1 MSATSSPHCRV
12 SLLAMAA
19 PVAPV
24 APVFKTCKV
33 VTADTIS
40 KGLLAEVKETLAKV
54 RGSGYSGARPTLAAF
69 LANDDPAAVKYAQWS
84 KKTCEENDFAFD
96 LRTVEKDL
104 LEEELMK
111 ANDDE
116 SVDGIIV
123 YYPIFPQNPSHDKY
137 VQETVDLSK
146 DVEGM
151 SHKHLHNMY
160 HNVRFLDPPQ
170 NNKKSILPC
179 TPLAVVKILEYLS
192 IYNPILAPGN
202 RLFGKTITVINRSE
216 VNGRP
221 LAALL
226 ANDGAVVYSVDITGV
241 QLFTRG
247 QGIKHPRH
255 RVEDKHDWSLK
266 QCLPLSD
273 VVIGG
278 VPVESY
284 KVPTDLIR
292 DGAVC
297 INFSS
302 FKNFDGPAIKE
313 KASIYVPSVGK
324 VTIAVLLRN
333 LVRLIA
339 NRPSKAGTDEQVL
352 QAKSEAFADD

>member
-1 MSATSSPHCRV
+1 MRRSG
-12 SLLAMAA
+12 
-19 PVAPV
+19 
-24 APVFKTCKV
+24 FK
-33 VTADTIS
+33 
-40 KGLLAEVKETLAKV
+40 
-54 RGSGYSGARPTLAAF
+54 
-69 LANDDPAAVKYAQWS
+69 
-84 KKTCEENDFAFD
+84 FD
-96 LRTVEKDL
+96 LRTVDKDD
-104 LEEELMK
+104 LEEEIMK
-111 ANDDE
+111 ANE
-116 SVDGIIV
+116 EKEVDGMIV
-123 YYPIFPQNPSHDKY
+123 YYPIFPQNPTHDQY

-151 SHKHLHNMY
+151 RHKHLYNMY
-160 HNVRFLDPPQ
+160 HNIRFLDAPE
-170 NNKKSILPC
+170 NRKKSILPC
-179 TPLAVVKILEYLS
+179 TPLAVVKILEHLQ

-226 ANDGAVVYSVDITGV
+226 ANDGATVYSVDITGV

-247 QGIKHPRH
+247 QGIKKARH
-255 RVEDKHDWSLK
+255 QVEDKEGWGLE

-284 KVPTDLIR
+284 KVPTELIR
-292 DGAVC
+292 EGAVC

-302 FKNFDGPAIKE
+302 YKNFDGPAIKE

-333 LVRLIA
+333 LVV
-339 NRPSKAGTDEQVL
+339 SAGSEQDGERER
-352 QAKSEAFADD
+352 KTC

>member
-1 MSATSSPHCRV
+1 MATHE
-12 SLLAMAA
+12 A
-19 PVAPV
+19 P
-24 APVFKTCKV
+24 KTCKV
-33 VTADTIS
+33 ITADTIA

-54 RGSGYSGARPTLAAF
+54 QGSNPCEPTLAAF
-69 LANDDPAAVKYAQWS
+69 LANGDPAAVKYAEWS
-84 KKTCEENDFAFD
+84 KKTCEENGFKFD
-96 LRTVEKDL
+96 LRTVDKDL
-104 LEEELMK
+104 LEEEIMK
-111 ANDDE
+111 ANDEDN
-116 SVDGIIV
+116 VDGIIV
-123 YYPIFPQNPSHDKY
+123 YYPIFPQNPTHDKY

-151 SHKHLHNMY
+151 CHKYLSNMY
-160 HNVRFLDPPQ
+160 HNIRYLDAPE
-170 NNKKSILPC
+170 NRKKSILPC
-179 TPLAVVKILEYLS
+179 TPLAVVKILEYLQ

-226 ANDGAVVYSVDITGV
+226 ANDGATVYSVDITGV

-247 QGIKHPRH
+247 QGIKKVRH
-255 RVEDKHDWSLK
+255 QVEDKEGWGLE

-278 VPVESY
+278 VPVESF
-284 KVPTDLIR
+284 KVPTELIR

-297 INFSS
+297 INFASYR
-302 FKNFDGPAIKE
+302 NFDGPAIKE

-324 VTIAVLLRN
+324 VTIAILLRN

-339 NRPSKAGTDEQVL
+339 NRPARDESDAKNV
-352 QAKSEAFADD
+352 QARTEAFAED